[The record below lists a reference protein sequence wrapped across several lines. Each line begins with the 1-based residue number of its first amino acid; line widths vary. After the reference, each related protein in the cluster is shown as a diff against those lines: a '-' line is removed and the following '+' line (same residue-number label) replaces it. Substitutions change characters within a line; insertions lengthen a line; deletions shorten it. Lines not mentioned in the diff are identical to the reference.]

1 MPPISSHMLIV
12 LTSAQSQEGPH
23 IRHVLQAFQEGYQ
36 IHQVAVRRVANP
48 ALYRDGIVCSPAC

>member
-1 MPPISSHMLIV
+1 MSSHMLVV
-12 LTSAQSQEGPH
+12 LAPAQGQEGPH

-36 IHQVAVRRVANP
+36 IHQIAVRRVANP